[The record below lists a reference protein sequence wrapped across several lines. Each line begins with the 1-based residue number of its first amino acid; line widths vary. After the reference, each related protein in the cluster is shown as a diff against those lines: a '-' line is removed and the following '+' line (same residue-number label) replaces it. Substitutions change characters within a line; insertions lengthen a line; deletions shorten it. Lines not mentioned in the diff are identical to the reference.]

1 VNRSK
6 IVLAAVAVVFLSV
19 VAALGVFAHAQYA
32 KSAKAKK
39 ARDKEFRELEAV
51 FQDEIFPSATNVL
64 ALQENVRRLE
74 ETRGEME
81 SALRAMN
88 VPAPT
93 NVSASVFMRTLQ
105 DLAQKKIKSAPIVE
119 GKKSMPPNFTFGFE
133 RYLGA
138 SPRMPRENEVPRLV
152 QQLIVVSALVD
163 EMFAAGVSQVTSIH
177 RVRFE
182 AGENPVTESEGEE
195 SGGRGRRSRRGGR
208 GASSQEGDADIFAG
222 SVATSIQTDLYSAQ
236 HFSIRFAAR
245 QGVLVELLNRL
256 ARLKYFVVVTDVRMH
271 KMGLDIRIPGALEN
285 KDAPRG
291 GRRGQR
297 GGEESEE
304 SVDAAPVMSDLP
316 PSQRLMSGPDIDPP
330 LDVTIELDVYQ
341 FEKKAEAE

>member
-1 VNRSK
+1 MNRSK
-6 IVLAAVAVVFLSV
+6 IILAAVAAVFLAV
-19 VAALGVFAHAQYA
+19 VIAVGFFAQGQYA

-39 ARDKEFRELEAV
+39 ARDKEFKELEAV
-51 FQDEIFPSATNVL
+51 FHDEIFPSATNVL
-64 ALQENVRRLE
+64 ALQGNVRRLE

-81 SALRAMN
+81 AALRAMN

-138 SPRMPRENEVPRLV
+138 SPRMPRESEVPRLV
-152 QQLIVVSALVD
+152 QQLVVVSALVD
-163 EMFAAGVSQVTSIH
+163 EMYAAGVSQVVSI
-177 RVRFE
+177 RRMRFE
-182 AGENPVTESEGEE
+182 AGESPEAESEGEE
-195 SGGRGRRSRRGGR
+195 SGGRGRRSRRGSR
-208 GASSQEGDADIFAG
+208 GAASQEGDADIFAG
-222 SVATSIQTDLYSAQ
+222 GATTSIQTDLYSAQ
-236 HFSIRFAAR
+236 HFSVRFAAR
-245 QGVLVELLNRL
+245 QGVLVELLNRI
-256 ARLKYFVVVTDVRMH
+256 ARLKYFMVVTDVRMH
-271 KMGLDIRIPGALEN
+271 KMGPDIRVPGAQEN

-291 GRRGQR
+291 ARRGQR

-304 SVDAAPVMSDLP
+304 IADAAPVMSDLP